1 MENSAKDI
9 IQDVKHAIREPFS
22 FPGGYPVYT
31 VLTDGEL
38 LCPDCARENFRQIVS
53 STKEAEKDFYSDIW
67 EAIGTIILWE
77 GSEYCVHCSKL
88 LESAYGELED

>member
-1 MENSAKDI
+1 MEAKDI
-9 IQDVKHAIREPFS
+9 IQNVKRAIREPFS

-38 LCPDCARENFRQIVS
+38 LCPDCARENFRQVVA
-53 STKEAEKDFYSDIW
+53 STKEAEKDGYSDGWSASGIQV
-67 EAIGTIILWE
+67 LWE
-77 GSEYCVHCSKL
+77 GSEYCAHCQKL